1 MNWTDR
7 RRRFRAILKGDRCY
21 HPGSVFDPLSA
32 RIAQDLGFEVG
43 MFAGSTASLTVLGA
57 PDLILI
63 TLSEFAGQAYR
74 INRAFDLPLLVD
86 ADHGY
91 GNALNVMRTVQELET
106 AGVSALTIE
115 DTVLPRPYGP
125 AGRGLTSI
133 EEGVGRMRAALAA
146 RRDPDLVIVGRTV
159 AMGSTSTEDALAR
172 AKAYAAAG
180 VDAFFFVGVKDRT
193 QLDAAAAAIDIPI
206 IIGGGAP
213 ELSDLDYL
221 ASRQTRV
228 ALQGHQPIMRDA
240 VEVALEV
247 GINHERVAVRY
258 QLSHLAQCIPA
269 AASRPKAVARRSEH
283 RFEDRLECELHRR
296 LDDAVLDRGNSQRPG
311 PTITLRDLD
320 PPDRLRPVTPVPQC
334 RRKLGQ
340 IQLRTPFKPLDA
352 LTIHARRTFIGRDSL
367 PSRIQ
372 RVGGEH
378 LIHQTVPTTSFDA
391 VHQRRHHAL
400 RPDCIFH
407 PRPVAGFCTLC
418 SPRGHCRCCL

>member
-7 RRRFRAILKGDRCY
+7 RRRVRTILKGDRCY
-21 HPGSVFDPLSA
+21 HPASVFDPLSA

-146 RRDPDLVIVGRTV
+146 RQDPDLVIVGRTV

-180 VDAFFFVGVKDRT
+180 VDAFS
-193 QLDAAAAAIDIPI
+193 
-206 IIGGGAP
+206 
-213 ELSDLDYL
+213 LS
-221 ASRQTRV
+221 ASRTARSSTRR
-228 ALQGHQPIMRDA
+228 PR
-240 VEVALEV
+240 
-247 GINHERVAVRY
+247 R
-258 QLSHLAQCIPA
+258 ST
-269 AASRPKAVARRSEH
+269 SRSSSAVARRS
-283 RFEDRLECELHRR
+283 CPI
-296 LDDAVLDRGNSQRPG
+296 S
-311 PTITLRDLD
+311 ITW
-320 PPDRLRPVTPVPQC
+320 P
-334 RRKLGQ
+334 
-340 IQLRTPFKPLDA
+340 A
-352 LTIHARRTFIGRDSL
+352 
-367 PSRIQ
+367 
-372 RVGGEH
+372 GGCA
-378 LIHQTVPTTSFDA
+378 S
-391 VHQRRHHAL
+391 
-400 RPDCIFH
+400 
-407 PRPVAGFCTLC
+407 
-418 SPRGHCRCCL
+418 HCRAINRSWQLPRQSTIP

>member
-21 HPGSVFDPLSA
+21 HPASVFDPLSA

-43 MFAGSTASLTVLGA
+43 TFAGSTASLTVLGA

-74 INRAFDLPLLVD
+74 INRAFDLPLVD

-146 RRDPDLVIVGRTV
+146 RQDPDLVIVGRTI

-180 VDAFFFVGVKDRT
+180 VDAFFFVGIEDRT
-193 QLDAAAAAIDIPI
+193 RLDAAAAAIDIPI

-221 ASRQTRV
+221 ASRRARV
-228 ALQGHQPIMRDA
+228 ALQGHQPIMAAAQAVHDTLRALRDGVKPKDLNGVPSPPEFMAKATRDA
-240 VEVALEV
+240 EYK
-247 GINHERVAVRY
+247 GWTKN
-258 QLSHLAQCIPA
+258 
-269 AASRPKAVARRSEH
+269 
-283 RFEDRLECELHRR
+283 F
-296 LDDAVLDRGNSQRPG
+296 
-311 PTITLRDLD
+311 
-320 PPDRLRPVTPVPQC
+320 
-334 RRKLGQ
+334 LG
-340 IQLRTPFKPLDA
+340 
-352 LTIHARRTFIGRDSL
+352 G
-367 PSRIQ
+367 
-372 RVGGEH
+372 
-378 LIHQTVPTTSFDA
+378 
-391 VHQRRHHAL
+391 
-400 RPDCIFH
+400 
-407 PRPVAGFCTLC
+407 
-418 SPRGHCRCCL
+418 